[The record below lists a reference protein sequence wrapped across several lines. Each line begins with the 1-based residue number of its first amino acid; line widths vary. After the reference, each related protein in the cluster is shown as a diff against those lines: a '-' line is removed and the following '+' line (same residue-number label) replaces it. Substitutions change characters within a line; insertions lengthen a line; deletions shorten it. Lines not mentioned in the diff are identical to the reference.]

1 MNAHRPLSPDA
12 MPAPRPHAARAL
24 VVLAV
29 ALLAAAGP
37 ATAIEPA
44 VPGAAPRNA
53 AVQAAELAVSA
64 GDCRRASEGYA
75 KAVADL
81 RDPRIARR
89 AVEVAVGCSHLP
101 AAWQSAQRWLALD
114 GENVDALRAAGLIA
128 LELHRIDD
136 ARRIFAD
143 LLSKPDVEADRA
155 LGDLLPLVTA
165 GDHAQAGWMT
175 FGSIVDRNAI
185 DDASRLALA
194 DLAIEADNYAGARS
208 LVESVIARDADN
220 AAAHR
225 TLGLLLA
232 ADDQTEPA
240 IAAARR
246 AATLDTENQS
256 FAVAEVLAALDRQEE
271 AHVELLRLLD
281 NEALRDDAERRLA
294 MLAMQSGD
302 FDEARQRFGARLQRG
317 VASAESFFY
326 LALLAERRGD
336 KDLALQSYE
345 RLVAA
350 GGGLLPRMRAAS
362 LLIEAGRRADALKL
376 LDDVPVSS
384 RDDIIDLP
392 IARSNLLQD
401 AGAAKEALA
410 VIDAAL
416 QKHPE
421 HPQLLYQRAMLLERG
436 GRTRDAVKVFER
448 LLAARPRDASVQNA
462 LGYTLGDRNMQ
473 LERAD
478 KLVQQALAEVP
489 DNAAVLD
496 SVAWLRFRRGDARG
510 ALPLLERAYRLSRD
524 AEIAAH
530 WAEALWVTGDKA
542 GARMIWARALAR
554 DPDSAPLRESFTR
567 LTGQKIGA
575 DAKP

>member
-1 MNAHRPLSPDA
+1 MA
-12 MPAPRPHAARAL
+12 AL
-24 VVLAV
+24 VVV
-29 ALLAAAGP
+29 TTLAAAP
-37 ATAIEPA
+37 LAAIEPA
-44 VPGAAPRNA
+44 VAGGAPRDA
-53 AVQAAELAVSA
+53 QIQAAELAVSA
-64 GDCRRASEGYA
+64 GDCRRASETYA
-75 KAVADL
+75 KAAAGQ

-114 GENVDALRAAGLIA
+114 AENVDALRAAGLVA

-136 ARRIFAD
+136 ARRIFTD
-143 LLSKPDVEADRA
+143 LLAKPDVEADRA

-165 GDHAQAGWMT
+165 GDHALAAWMT
-175 FGSIVDRNAI
+175 FGTVVDRNAV

-194 DLAIEADNYAGARS
+194 DLAIEADNYAAARS
-208 LVESVIARDADN
+208 LVESVIARDAEN
-220 AAAHR
+220 AAAHH
-225 TLGLLLA
+225 TLSLLQA
-232 ADDQTEPA
+232 ADDQAELSLA
-240 IAAARR
+240 SARR
-246 AATLDTENQS
+246 AATIDPASQS
-256 FAVAEVLAALDRQEE
+256 FAVAEALAALDRNEE

-281 NEALRDDAERRLA
+281 DEALHDEAERRLA
-294 MLAMQSGD
+294 MLALQSGD

-362 LLIEAGRRADALKL
+362 LMIESGRRADALKL
-376 LDDVPVSS
+376 LEDVPVSS

-392 IARSNLLQD
+392 IARSNLLHE
-401 AGAAKEALA
+401 AGSDNEALA
-410 VIDAAL
+410 AIDSAL
-416 QKHPE
+416 AKHPE
-421 HPQLLYQRAMLLERG
+421 HPQLLYQRAMLLERS

-462 LGYTLGDRNMQ
+462 LGYTLGDRKLQ
-473 LERAD
+473 LARAD
-478 KLVQQALAEVP
+478 SLVQAALAEMP

-496 SVAWLRFRRGDARG
+496 SVAWLRFRRGDAG
-510 ALPLLERAYRLSRD
+510 AALPMLERAYRLSRD

-530 WAEALWVTGDKA
+530 WAEALWVTGDKSA
-542 GARMIWARALAR
+542 ARTVWARALAR
-554 DPDSAPLRESFTR
+554 DPDSEPLRESFTR

>member
-1 MNAHRPLSPDA
+1 MNAQRRLFPDA
-12 MPAPRPHAARAL
+12 MLALGTLIAALLIAARP
-24 VVLAV
+24 
-29 ALLAAAGP
+29 AAA
-37 ATAIEPA
+37 IEA
-44 VPGAAPRNA
+44 AGAGAAPRNA
-53 AVQAAELAVSA
+53 AVQAAELAIGA

-75 KAVADL
+75 KAIADL

-89 AVEVAVGCSHLP
+89 AVEVAVGCAHLP
-101 AAWQSAQRWLALD
+101 AAWQSAQRWLELD

-143 LLSKPDVEADRA
+143 LLAKPDVEADRA
-155 LGDLLPLVTA
+155 LGDLLPLVAA

-225 TLGLLLA
+225 TLSLLLA
-232 ADDQTEPA
+232 AEDQSEPA

-246 AATLDTENQS
+246 AAALDAENQA

-317 VASAESFFY
+317 VSSAESFFY

-362 LLIEAGRRADALKL
+362 LMIEAGRRAEALKL

-401 AGAAKEALA
+401 AGAGKEALA
-410 VIDAAL
+410 AIDAAL

-448 LLAARPRDASVQNA
+448 LLVARPRDAAVQNA
-462 LGYTLGDRNMQ
+462 LGYTLGDRKLQ

-478 KLVQQALAEVP
+478 RLVQQALAEVP

-496 SVAWLRFRRGDARG
+496 SVAWLRFRRGDPRG

-530 WAEALWVTGDKA
+530 WAEALWVTGDKS
-542 GARMIWARALAR
+542 GARTIWARALAR
-554 DPDSAPLRESFTR
+554 DPDSVPLRESFTR

-575 DAKP
+575 DATP

>member
-1 MNAHRPLSPDA
+1 MPVPSP
-12 MPAPRPHAARAL
+12 RAALAL
-24 VVLAV
+24 ATLA
-29 ALLAAAGP
+29 LAGFVAAGP
-37 ATAIEPA
+37 AMAIEPA
-44 VPGAAPRNA
+44 VSGAAPRNA
-53 AVQAAELAVSA
+53 AVQAAELAIGA

-101 AAWQSAQRWLALD
+101 AAWQSAQRWMQLD

-143 LLSKPDVEADRA
+143 LLSKPDVEVDRA
-155 LGDLLPLVTA
+155 LGDLLPLVAA

-175 FGSIVDRNAI
+175 FGSIVDRTAI

-220 AAAHR
+220 AVAHR

-232 ADDQTEPA
+232 ADDSSEPA

-246 AATLDTENQS
+246 AASLDAENQA

-271 AHVELLRLLD
+271 AHAELLRLLE
-281 NEALRDDAERRLA
+281 NETLRDEAERRLA

-362 LLIEAGRRADALKL
+362 LMIEAGRRAEALKL

-384 RDDIIDLP
+384 RDDVIDLP

-401 AGAAKEALA
+401 AGAGKEALA

-448 LLAARPRDASVQNA
+448 LLATRPRDAAIQNA
-462 LGYTLGDRNMQ
+462 LGYTLGDRKMQ

-478 KLVQQALAEVP
+478 MLVQQALAEVP

-524 AEIAAH
+524 AEIASH
-530 WAEALWVTGDKA
+530 WAEALWVTGDKT
-542 GARMIWARALAR
+542 GARTIWARALAR
-554 DPDSAPLRESFTR
+554 DPDSEPLRESFTR

>member
-1 MNAHRPLSPDA
+1 
-12 MPAPRPHAARAL
+12 
-24 VVLAV
+24 
-29 ALLAAAGP
+29 
-37 ATAIEPA
+37 
-44 VPGAAPRNA
+44 
-53 AVQAAELAVSA
+53 
-64 GDCRRASEGYA
+64 
-75 KAVADL
+75 
-81 RDPRIARR
+81 
-89 AVEVAVGCSHLP
+89 
-101 AAWQSAQRWLALD
+101 
-114 GENVDALRAAGLIA
+114 
-128 LELHRIDD
+128 
-136 ARRIFAD
+136 
-143 LLSKPDVEADRA
+143 
-155 LGDLLPLVTA
+155 
-165 GDHAQAGWMT
+165 MT